1 MVDFT
6 QEERL
11 RIAQALADDMGGENT
26 KAVDAAALGADPKQL
41 FCQNW
46 PLVPSFSLIVPA
58 VRRFQV
64 NTTFSSSQSL
74 CNVSSTWTWFGMM
87 T

>member
-46 PLVPSFSLIVPA
+46 PLVKTVLGYIKPLLPAPIGWVISGLIA
-58 VRRFQV
+58 AGDI
-64 NTTFSSSQSL
+64 L
-74 CNVSSTWTWFGMM
+74 HGKIC
-87 T
+87 